1 MREEIPKL
9 TKLRRKEERWSNDN
23 VVYYSFYLAVNKR
36 YSNFDCSRDV
46 VRKRFLAPSLV
57 LLERVATGILVSFK
71 GLIQVF

>member
-1 MREEIPKL
+1 MCVKKYQNKTEQK
-9 TKLRRKEERWSNDN
+9 KERWSNDN
-23 VVYYSFYLAVNKR
+23 VVYYCSYLAVNKR